1 MAADRSAPAGVTSAD
16 EGAGGLGPVAM
27 MLGLVLAGEAVFM
40 LPFHVARFFRPTML
54 AVFELEATELGVLQ
68 SIYGVA
74 ALLAYLPSGVLAD
87 RLSARALLC
96 AALGST
102 ALGGLY
108 MLTVPGFWGLAV
120 LFGLWGVTTILPLWG
135 ALIRATR
142 RWGGAGGQGRAYGL
156 LEGGRG
162 LFAAAVASFG
172 ALLLAMLFPDDVAT
186 IAAAER
192 RAVLLQV
199 IATYV
204 GVTAVAALAVWWL
217 VPAEARE
224 PSPPTARGSV
234 RSSGADLRELAR
246 LPALWAHAVIVFA
259 AYVGYKGM
267 DDLAL
272 FAVDGWGYDEVEA
285 SRLVA
290 ATTWLRPLV
299 CVAAGVLGDRL
310 RATSVLPLA
319 FLLVAVG
326 QLGLWWVPGGPGLAV
341 VLAVDVLVIAT
352 GVFALRACYFA
363 LFAEAAI
370 PLRITGTAAGVVSV
384 IGFLPELFVNALG
397 GALVDATP
405 GALGHQRFSAF
416 LAAAALVGLVAS
428 LAFRRLV
435 ARPAMRPVV
444 RQG

>member
-1 MAADRSAPAGVTSAD
+1 MAADRSQPGGVASA
-16 EGAGGLGPVAM
+16 EASGGLGPVSM

-54 AVFELEATELGVLQ
+54 AVLELSATELGVLQ

-87 RLSARALLC
+87 RLPARTLLC

-108 MLTVPGFWGLAV
+108 LLTVPGFWGLAA
-120 LFGLWGVTTILPLWG
+120 LFALWGVTTILPLWG

-172 ALLLAMLFPDDVAT
+172 ALLLAALFPDDAAT
-186 IAAAER
+186 IAADER
-192 RAVLLQV
+192 RAVLLRV

-217 VPAEARE
+217 VPADSSE
-224 PSPPTARGSV
+224 PSPPTTRGSL
-234 RSSGADLRELAR
+234 ADLRELAR
-246 LPALWAHAVIVFA
+246 VPALWVHAVIVFA

-272 FAVDGWGYDEVEA
+272 LAVDGWGFDEVEA
-285 SRLVA
+285 ARLVA
-290 ATTWLRPLV
+290 TTTWLRPLV
-299 CVAAGVLGDRL
+299 CVGAGILGDRL
-310 RATSVLPLA
+310 RATAVLPAA
-319 FLLVAVG
+319 FALVAAG
-326 QLGLWWVPGGPGLAV
+326 QLVLWWVPGGPGLAV
-341 VLAVDVLVIAT
+341 VLTVDVLAIAT

-363 LFAEAAI
+363 LVAEAAI
-370 PLRITGTAAGVVSV
+370 PLRITGTAVGVVSV

-397 GALVDATP
+397 GALVDAAP
-405 GALGHQRFSAF
+405 GAPGHQRFAAF
-416 LAAAALVGLVAS
+416 LAAVAVLGLVAS
-428 LAFRRLV
+428 LAFRRL
-435 ARPAMRPVV
+435 AL
-444 RQG
+444 RQR

>member
-1 MAADRSAPAGVTSAD
+1 M
-16 EGAGGLGPVAM
+16 
-27 MLGLVLAGEAVFM
+27 
-40 LPFHVARFFRPTML
+40 
-54 AVFELEATELGVLQ
+54 
-68 SIYGVA
+68 
-74 ALLAYLPSGVLAD
+74 
-87 RLSARALLC
+87 SARTLLC

-142 RWGGAGGQGRAYGL
+142 CWGGAGGQGRAYGL

-172 ALLLAMLFPDDVAT
+172 ALLLALLFPDDVAT
-186 IAAAER
+186 IAAEER

-217 VPAEARE
+217 VPAEARD

-234 RSSGADLRELAR
+234 GALRELAR

-299 CVAAGVLGDRL
+299 CVAAGVVGDRL

-319 FLLVAVG
+319 FALVAAG
-326 QLGLWWVPGGPGLAV
+326 QIVLWWVPGGPGLAV

-363 LFAEAAI
+363 LFAEARV
-370 PLRITGTAAGVVSV
+370 PLRVTGTAAGVVSV
-384 IGFLPELFVNALG
+384 VGFLPELFVNALG
-397 GALVDATP
+397 GALVDAAP

-416 LAAAALVGLVAS
+416 LAGAALVGLVAS

-435 ARPAMRPVV
+435 ARPAP
-444 RQG
+444 RQR